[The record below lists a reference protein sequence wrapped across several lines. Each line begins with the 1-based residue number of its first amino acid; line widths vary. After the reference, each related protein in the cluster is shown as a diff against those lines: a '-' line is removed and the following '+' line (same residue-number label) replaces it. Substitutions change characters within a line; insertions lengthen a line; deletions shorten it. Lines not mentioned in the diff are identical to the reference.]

1 MEEKRL
7 SDGEIAKILDNYE
20 AQNFSAEAI
29 ELGREDLRYG
39 LTAEQIDIYY
49 KKRLNINQM
58 RHISRALRAG
68 VDMSLIEMVIEEQFA
83 ERQMEAIF
91 DYHLKGIP
99 ADDLKG
105 NITKDMNAHAIKKA
119 LDDVLAGMK
128 EAKES
133 KGIVDEKA
141 QEILSHIESMV
152 NGISSNSDYLQEVLT
167 KLETLDNIEK
177 NSDDVREKLA
187 KSVEE
192 KERIIREQ
200 QNLISQTST
209 DRAKVRDELKQVQA
223 DREQLVKE
231 KAQLEAEVTR
241 LQTENESLRKE
252 KEDMERHV
260 LDKNKELEK
269 QEEAI
274 RKVSSMPKTDYDT
287 EVVFPNGNRQMVH
300 VERTLRKSPDNIL
313 ALAGKKLFKSK
324 SRVNLIKH
332 LTGKG
337 LNQEQMAQVKAAIE
351 SGLTDE
357 EVIDIIN
364 SGFSAAEM
372 EQAIQIVVAEKMY
385 Q

>member
-39 LTAEQIDIYY
+39 LTVDQIDLYY
-49 KKRLNINQM
+49 EKKFNIHQM
-58 RHISRALRAG
+58 RQISRALRVG
-68 VDMSLIEMVIEEQFA
+68 VDMSLIEMVIAEQFA
-83 ERQMEAIF
+83 ARQMEAIF
-91 DYHLKGIP
+91 DYHLKGVP
-99 ADDLKG
+99 AESMKG
-105 NITKDMNAHAIKKA
+105 NITKEMNAHAIKKA
-119 LDDVLAGMK
+119 LDNVLASMK

-152 NGISSNSDYLQEVLT
+152 SGLSSNSDYLQEVLT
-167 KLETLDNIEK
+167 KLEALDNIEK

-187 KSVEE
+187 KSIEE
-192 KERIIREQ
+192 KERIICEQ
-200 QNLISQTST
+200 QNMISQTST
-209 DRAKVRDELKQVQA
+209 ARAKVREELKQAQA
-223 DREQLVKE
+223 DKEQLVKE
-231 KAQLEAEVTR
+231 KAELEAEITK

-252 KEDMERHV
+252 KEDMERQV
-260 LDKNKELEK
+260 MDKDKELEK
-269 QEEAI
+269 QEIEIKKA
-274 RKVSSMPKTDYDT
+274 STMPRTDYDT
-287 EVVFPNGNRQMVH
+287 EVVLPNGSRQMVH

-313 ALAGKKLFKSK
+313 ALAGKKLFKNK

-337 LNQEQMAQVKAAIE
+337 LNQEQMVQVKVAIE